1 MRLSTPKLIS
11 FNSNNTYIISR
22 ESTTTNYSNLNNI
35 TLPIQQTQN
44 LNYKMVLIGDISVG
58 KTSILNRFLQN
69 NFSKNYQSNINANF
83 NTFSVYLNKFIKV
96 NLNIW
101 DTCGEE
107 KFKSI
112 TKQYYRD
119 ASVILLVYDLT
130 NENSSKSIENWLNE
144 IKNSITIDSEI
155 FLVGNKNDVEK
166 LFPIKKE
173 NFTEFVNSFFEVSAK
188 TGNNVNKMFYNIIEI
203 LAEKT
208 LKEQNIK
215 NIPNDSVLLDKSKF
229 SEKKKKCC

>member
-35 TLPIQQTQN
+35 TLPIQKTQN
-44 LNYKMVLIGDISVG
+44 LNFKIVLIGDISVG
-58 KTSILNRFLQN
+58 KTSILNRFFKN
-69 NFSKNYQSNINANF
+69 TFSENYQSNINANF
-83 NTFSVYLNKFIKV
+83 ISFSIFLDKFIKV

-119 ASVILLVYDLT
+119 ASAILLVYDLT
-130 NENSSKSIENWLNE
+130 KENSLKSIENWLNE
-144 IKNSITIDSEI
+144 IKTTTNESEI
-155 FLVGNKNDVEK
+155 FLVGNKNDDEK
-166 LFPIKKE
+166 LFPIKNKE
-173 NFTEFVNSFFEVSAK
+173 NFTEFVNSFYEVSAK
-188 TGNNVNKMFYNIIEI
+188 TGNNIQKMFYNIIEI
-203 LAEKT
+203 LAEKS
-208 LKEQNIK
+208 LKEKNFK
-215 NIPNDSVLLDKSKF
+215 NINNESLLLDKNKF
-229 SEKKKKCC
+229 SKKKKCC